1 MRIES
6 RAFYY
11 QEYFVMNEN
20 KRTKKEIIDELI
32 QLRRDITGLESTAA
46 RYKHYEEEL
55 DRQQK
60 AFKIHFDFEEEIAN
74 LQMNHIVGEALD
86 FIKDRIDVSRVSI
99 AILDKEQEGLRLLD
113 VREDKDTIKPGHFL
127 PFESTVLSE
136 VVRLRKPVY
145 RPDLREVRHKYD
157 TDFKFIAAGLRS
169 DLLIP
174 LILEGECVGTL
185 NMASKRVDGISEDD
199 RCSLTLLA
207 RPLAQALRKAQ
218 LFEEIIVLKK
228 QIELENEYLREELNE
243 VRVSGEII
251 GQSPAILNVIKQ
263 IDLVAP
269 TEASVLILGESGTGK
284 ELVAREIHRRSLR
297 KDRPMVKVNCATIPR
312 ELYESEF
319 FGHIKGSFT
328 GAIKDRAGRF
338 EIADGGT
345 IFLDEVGEI
354 PLDLQSKLLR
364 VIQEGEYERVGEE
377 KTRKVNVRIIS
388 ATNLDLKQAVEE
400 KRFREDLY
408 YRLNVFPIEVAPLRV
423 RKDDI
428 PLLAANFVEKTSS
441 QLHRPQRLLT
451 RANIIQLQS
460 YDWPGNVRELQNVC
474 ERSVIT
480 SRTKTLHF
488 DLPVV
493 SVSHDSTG
501 ITTTLSMYG
510 DSKGILTETEIRRLE
525 MENIQRALRQSK
537 WKIYGDGG
545 AAEMLG
551 LRPTT
556 LIARINK
563 MGIKRQSKG

>member
-1 MRIES
+1 
-6 RAFYY
+6 
-11 QEYFVMNEN
+11 
-20 KRTKKEIIDELI
+20 
-32 QLRRDITGLESTAA
+32 
-46 RYKHYEEEL
+46 
-55 DRQQK
+55 
-60 AFKIHFDFEEEIAN
+60 
-74 LQMNHIVGEALD
+74 
-86 FIKDRIDVSRVSI
+86 
-99 AILDKEQEGLRLLD
+99 
-113 VREDKDTIKPGHFL
+113 
-127 PFESTVLSE
+127 
-136 VVRLRKPVY
+136 
-145 RPDLREVRHKYD
+145 
-157 TDFKFIAAGLRS
+157 
-169 DLLIP
+169 
-174 LILEGECVGTL
+174 
-185 NMASKRVDGISEDD
+185 MASKRVDGISEDD
-199 RCSLTLLA
+199 RCGLTLLA
-207 RPLAQALRKAQ
+207 RPLAQALRNAQ
-218 LFEEIIVLKK
+218 LFEEITVLKK

-251 GQSPAILNVIKQ
+251 GKSHAILNVLKQ

-377 KTRKVNVRIIS
+377 KTREVNVRIIA

-400 KRFREDLY
+400 KHFREDLY
-408 YRLNVFPIEVAPLRV
+408 YRLNVFPIEVAPLRS

-428 PLLAANFVEKTSS
+428 PLLAANFIEKTSS

-451 RANIIQLQS
+451 RANTIQLQS

-488 DLPVV
+488 DMPVG
-493 SVSHDSTG
+493 SASEDSTG
-501 ITTTLSMYG
+501 ITTSLAVHE

-556 LIARINK
+556 LIARVNK